1 MMRKIL
7 SLFFV
12 VITFGA
18 SAQTKILD
26 SLYAL
31 VKIHPEQDTVRVK
44 LLYYICHYQL
54 GNNIEKNL
62 ALATEALEISKKINY
77 PRGIAAS
84 HRYLA
89 YYYRSMSDYSE
100 AVSHALEMARVSEE
114 SGYVR
119 GVGLANYILGIVSQ
133 ENSELEKAK
142 DYFLKAAEFGKRAK
156 NAQDVSNAYTALGSL
171 SLDTKDYDEAL
182 TYLFKSREF
191 YDASGS
197 DLGVLYNNIAG
208 AHLAKGNYDSA
219 KFYYEQALALV
230 EAANH
235 DNMKATVTSGL
246 GELYMKQ
253 GRTDVAEKYLNM
265 SLEAAKASKNKRQ
278 VVLAYEGLAQLEKSR
293 GRFVSAFKYH
303 DLTDLYRDSVHTEEN
318 ANRIAM
324 MESRFQSNKKDQQI
338 SDLNRDRE
346 LQRVR
351 KTYAIIGIGVLS
363 VLFIGIYLLQRSH
376 NRKTRSLL
384 KVQQGLNEQLREVDQ
399 LKNRF
404 FANISHEF
412 RTPLSLILAPV
423 EEQLAVKQPR
433 DREPLLLI
441 RRNAQRLLSL
451 VNQVLDL
458 SKLEAHKIRLSVTKG
473 NLKETI
479 GMIAA
484 SFDSL
489 AATRGIHF
497 NKNIGVDDTL
507 RWFDADKLE
516 KILNNLL
523 SNAFKFTPTG
533 GAVTLTT
540 TIDSTGK
547 LIVNVYDTGIGIS
560 KEEQKHLFS
569 PFFQST
575 RASGDGEGS
584 GLGLALV
591 KELVVLH
598 GGAVHVESEI
608 NAGTTFRISI
618 PVTRE
623 SFQESEILSEMVSSS
638 ISTSAEVIPSYEE
651 EDDDETN
658 GTLTDSVLIVED
670 NVDVRRYLTS
680 LLEEYYVVY
689 TACDGEEGFKEALNR
704 MPGLIVSDVMMP
716 GVDGLELTKKIKEDE
731 RTSHIPV
738 VLLTARAD
746 HETRLTGLGTGADD
760 YLQKP
765 FSTQELK
772 ARISNLISQR
782 KKLAA
787 KYRVQLSAPSIRE
800 ELQTPKELSH
810 DEKFLARVKK
820 AIEENLSDP
829 RYGVEA
835 LSAEIGLSRAQ
846 LFRKLKAICGLS
858 PNELISEMRLN
869 RAAEMIRAKADN
881 FSQISYAV
889 GYNESSYFARRF
901 RNKFG
906 MSPGEYQAK
915 FLDAT

>member
-1 MMRKIL
+1 MRKIL
-7 SLFFV
+7 PLFFV

-18 SAQTKILD
+18 SAQTKVLD

-31 VKIHPEQDTVRVK
+31 VKTHPEQDTVRVK
-44 LLYYICHYQL
+44 LLYNICHNQL

-62 ALATEALEISKKINY
+62 ALATEALEISTKINY

-89 YYYRSMSDYSE
+89 YYYRAMSDYST
-100 AVSHALEMARVSEE
+100 AVSHALEMARVSEQC
-114 SGYVR
+114 GYVR
-119 GVGLANYILGIVSQ
+119 GVGLANYILGIISQ
-133 ENSELEKAK
+133 ENNEFEKAK
-142 DYFLKAAEFGKRAK
+142 DYFLKAVDYGTRAK
-156 NAQDVSNAYTALGSL
+156 NKQDVSGAYIALGHVSHAMEN
-171 SLDTKDYDEAL
+171 YDEAL
-182 TYLFKSREF
+182 KYLFKSQEF
-191 YDASGS
+191 HKSTGA
-197 DLGVLYNNIAG
+197 DLGVLYNNIAN
-208 AHLAKGNYDSA
+208 AHFDSGNYDSA
-219 KFYYEQALALV
+219 RYYYDKALV
-230 EAANH
+230 LVEEAH
-235 DNMKATVTSGL
+235 HYNMKTTVTSNL
-246 GELYMKQ
+246 AELYLKQ
-253 GRTDVAEKYLNM
+253 GRPDIAEKYLNI
-265 SLEAAKASKNKRQ
+265 SVDAAKASHNKRQ
-278 VVLAYEGLAQLEKSR
+278 LVLTYEQRAQFEKSR
-293 GRFVSAFKYH
+293 GHLAAALKYH
-303 DLTDLYRDSVHTEEN
+303 ELTDIYKDSVHTEEN
-318 ANRIAM
+318 ADRIAM
-324 MESRFQSNKKDQQI
+324 MESRYESDKKDKQI

-351 KTYAIIGIGVLS
+351 NTYALAGVGVLS

-376 NRKTRSLL
+376 NRKASSLL
-384 KVQQGLNEQLREVDQ
+384 KVQQGLNEKLREVDQ
-399 LKNRF
+399 LKSRF

-423 EEQLAVKQPR
+423 EEQLTVRQPK
-433 DREPLLLI
+433 DREPLLMI

-458 SKLEAHKIRLSVTKG
+458 SKLEAHKIRLSISKG
-473 NLKETI
+473 DLKEMI
-479 GMIAA
+479 SMIAT
-484 SFDSL
+484 SFESL

-497 NKNIGVDDTL
+497 NKNIDIDNTP

-523 SNAFKFTPTG
+523 SNAFKFTPSG
-533 GAVTLTT
+533 GAVTLTAA
-540 TIDSTGK
+540 IDTGGR
-547 LIVNVYDTGIGIS
+547 LVVSVYDTGIGIS

-598 GGAVHVESEI
+598 GGTVHVESEI
-608 NAGTTFRISI
+608 NAGTTFEVSL

-623 SFQESEILSEMVSSS
+623 SFQESDILSEIISSS
-638 ISTSAEVIPSYEE
+638 ISTSHEVISNHE
-651 EDDDETN
+651 EDEEAGTN
-658 GTLTDSVLIVED
+658 GTFTDSVLIVED
-670 NVDVRRYLTS
+670 NVDVRRYLTG

-689 TACDGEEGFKEALNR
+689 TAADGDEGFKEALNR
-704 MPGLIVSDVMMP
+704 MPSLIVSDVMMP

-746 HETRLTGLGTGADD
+746 HETKLTGLGTGADD

-772 ARISNLISQR
+772 TRINNLVSQR

-787 KYRVQLSAPSIRE
+787 KYRAQLSSPSLPQE
-800 ELQTPKELSH
+800 VQAPKELSH

-820 AIEENLSDP
+820 AIEDNLGDP
-829 RYGVEA
+829 RYGVET
-835 LSAEIGLSRAQ
+835 LSAEVGLSRAQ

-915 FLDAT
+915 FHDAT